1 MLCVQKRES
10 EDKIMNQDKIKMR
23 EKLSFAMANFGN
35 IPVMTLINGYLLI
48 FYTNIC
54 GLSPAACAT
63 LFLIARFLDAINDPL
78 VGFMIDHLPTRKM
91 GHFRPT
97 LILGTILCSANF
109 LLLWFGPMLSTSGK
123 LAIAYVSYILLGVLF
138 PVMDISLNSLLPVMT
153 EDMKERNSL
162 SSIKGLAYVI
172 GALVIGVAAPLILGD
187 TSNKQGYIN
196 LVLIMTAV
204 IFFFSIIGT
213 MGVKERVKPQME
225 NSYSVKELFKILSQK
240 PVYITFLAVL
250 LYSIGSNIVNAA
262 NTYFYTYIFE
272 DLTLASIITLITCVT
287 VFPATM
293 VIGNLIGRFG
303 KKKMYAIGLALA
315 GLAPIIRLLDV
326 RSIPLLIVSVLIAGI
341 GAGFAAPLN
350 YGIQAD
356 NTDYIEVSMG
366 IRAEGAVASLSSFVS
381 KCAMGIGGAIP
392 GYLLQLAGFDSKAA
406 VQNDDVIN
414 VIVLCVLILPAIVN
428 VVAIVIFSKGYPIT
442 KEKLN
447 EQTYLLREKRSKA
460 GISE

>member
-1 MLCVQKRES
+1 
-10 EDKIMNQDKIKMR
+10 
-23 EKLSFAMANFGN
+23 MANFGN

-78 VGFMIDHLPTRKM
+78 VGFIIDHLPTRKM

-356 NTDYIEVSMG
+356 NTDYIEMSMG

-406 VQNDDVIN
+406 VQNDNVIN

>member
-1 MLCVQKRES
+1 
-10 EDKIMNQDKIKMR
+10 MNQDKIKMR

-35 IPVMTLINGYLLI
+35 IPIMTLINGYLLI

-63 LFLIARFLDAINDPL
+63 LFLIARFLDAINDPP
-78 VGFMIDHLPTRKM
+78 VGFIIDHLPTRKM

-97 LILGTILCSANF
+97 LILGTILCSVNF

-162 SSIKGLAYVI
+162 STIKGLAYVI

-272 DLTLASIITLITCVT
+272 DLTLASIITLITCVA

>member
-1 MLCVQKRES
+1 
-10 EDKIMNQDKIKMR
+10 MNQDKIKMR

-35 IPVMTLINGYLLI
+35 IPVMTLLNGYLLI

>member
-109 LLLWFGPMLSTSGK
+109 FLLWFGPMLSTSGK

-406 VQNDDVIN
+406 VQNDNVIN

-447 EQTYLLREKRSKA
+447 EQICLMREKRSKS

>member
-1 MLCVQKRES
+1 
-10 EDKIMNQDKIKMR
+10 MNQDKIKMR

-35 IPVMTLINGYLLI
+35 IPIMTLINGYLLI

-162 SSIKGLAYVI
+162 STIKGLAYVI

-272 DLTLASIITLITCVT
+272 DLTLASIITLITCVA

-356 NTDYIEVSMG
+356 NTDYIEMSMG

>member
-1 MLCVQKRES
+1 
-10 EDKIMNQDKIKMR
+10 MNQDKIKMR

-35 IPVMTLINGYLLI
+35 IPIMTLINGYLLI

-78 VGFMIDHLPTRKM
+78 VGFIIDHLPTRKM

-97 LILGTILCSANF
+97 LILGTILCSVNF

-162 SSIKGLAYVI
+162 STIKGLAYVI

-406 VQNDDVIN
+406 VQNADVIN
-414 VIVLCVLILPAIVN
+414 VIVICVLILPAIVN

>member
-1 MLCVQKRES
+1 
-10 EDKIMNQDKIKMR
+10 MNQDKIKMR

-78 VGFMIDHLPTRKM
+78 VGFIIDHLPTRKM

-138 PVMDISLNSLLPVMT
+138 PVMDIPLNSLLPVMT

-356 NTDYIEVSMG
+356 NTDYIEMSMG

>member
-1 MLCVQKRES
+1 
-10 EDKIMNQDKIKMR
+10 MNQDKIKMR

-78 VGFMIDHLPTRKM
+78 VGFIIDHLPTRKM

-272 DLTLASIITLITCVT
+272 NLTLASIITLITCVT

-315 GLAPIIRLLDV
+315 GLTPIIRLLDV

>member
-1 MLCVQKRES
+1 
-10 EDKIMNQDKIKMR
+10 MNQDKIKMR

-460 GISE
+460 GINE

>member
-1 MLCVQKRES
+1 
-10 EDKIMNQDKIKMR
+10 MNQDKIKMR

-35 IPVMTLINGYLLI
+35 IPIMTLINGYLLI

-78 VGFMIDHLPTRKM
+78 VGFIIDHLPTRKM

-97 LILGTILCSANF
+97 LILGTILCSVNF

-162 SSIKGLAYVI
+162 STIKGLAYVI

-187 TSNKQGYIN
+187 TSNKQGYTN

-272 DLTLASIITLITCVT
+272 DLTLASIITLITCVA

>member
-1 MLCVQKRES
+1 
-10 EDKIMNQDKIKMR
+10 MR

-35 IPVMTLINGYLLI
+35 IPIMTLINGYLLI

-78 VGFMIDHLPTRKM
+78 VGFIIDHLPTRKM

-153 EDMKERNSL
+153 EDTKERNSL

-272 DLTLASIITLITCVT
+272 DLTLASIITLITCVA

-315 GLAPIIRLLDV
+315 GLAPIIRLLNV

-406 VQNDDVIN
+406 VQNADVIN
-414 VIVLCVLILPAIVN
+414 VIVLCVLILPAIIN

>member
-1 MLCVQKRES
+1 
-10 EDKIMNQDKIKMR
+10 
-23 EKLSFAMANFGN
+23 MANFGN

-356 NTDYIEVSMG
+356 NTDYIEMSMG

>member
-1 MLCVQKRES
+1 
-10 EDKIMNQDKIKMR
+10 MNQDKIKMR

-35 IPVMTLINGYLLI
+35 IPVMPLINGYLLI

-78 VGFMIDHLPTRKM
+78 VGFIIDHLPTRKM

-356 NTDYIEVSMG
+356 NTDYIEMSMG

>member
-1 MLCVQKRES
+1 
-10 EDKIMNQDKIKMR
+10 MNQDKIKMR

-78 VGFMIDHLPTRKM
+78 VGFIIDHLPT
-91 GHFRPT
+91 
-97 LILGTILCSANF
+97 I
-109 LLLWFGPMLSTSGK
+109 
-123 LAIAYVSYILLGVLF
+123 
-138 PVMDISLNSLLPVMT
+138 
-153 EDMKERNSL
+153 
-162 SSIKGLAYVI
+162 
-172 GALVIGVAAPLILGD
+172 
-187 TSNKQGYIN
+187 
-196 LVLIMTAV
+196 
-204 IFFFSIIGT
+204 
-213 MGVKERVKPQME
+213 KPQME

-272 DLTLASIITLITCVT
+272 DLTLASIITLITCVA

-447 EQTYLLREKRSKA
+447 EQICLMREKRSKA

>member
-1 MLCVQKRES
+1 
-10 EDKIMNQDKIKMR
+10 MNQDKIKMR

-78 VGFMIDHLPTRKM
+78 VGFIIDHLPTRKM

-315 GLAPIIRLLDV
+315 GLTPIIRLLDV

-447 EQTYLLREKRSKA
+447 EQICLMREKRSKA
-460 GISE
+460 V

>member
-1 MLCVQKRES
+1 
-10 EDKIMNQDKIKMR
+10 MNQDKIKMR

-35 IPVMTLINGYLLI
+35 IPIMTLINGYLLI

-97 LILGTILCSANF
+97 LILGTILCSVNF

-162 SSIKGLAYVI
+162 STIKGLAYVI

-406 VQNDDVIN
+406 VQNDNVIN

>member
-1 MLCVQKRES
+1 
-10 EDKIMNQDKIKMR
+10 MNQDKIKMR

-97 LILGTILCSANF
+97 LILGTILCSVNF

-162 SSIKGLAYVI
+162 STIKGLAYVI

-272 DLTLASIITLITCVT
+272 DLTLASIITLITCVA

-350 YGIQAD
+350 YGKQAD

>member
-1 MLCVQKRES
+1 
-10 EDKIMNQDKIKMR
+10 MNQDKIKMR

-35 IPVMTLINGYLLI
+35 IPIMTLINGYLLI

-78 VGFMIDHLPTRKM
+78 VGFIIDHLPTRKM

-97 LILGTILCSANF
+97 LILGTILCSVNF

-162 SSIKGLAYVI
+162 STIKGLAYVI

-272 DLTLASIITLITCVT
+272 DLTLASIITLITCVA

-392 GYLLQLAGFDSKAA
+392 GYLLQLAGFDGKAA

>member
-1 MLCVQKRES
+1 
-10 EDKIMNQDKIKMR
+10 MNQDKIKMR

-35 IPVMTLINGYLLI
+35 IPIMTLINGYLLI

-153 EDMKERNSL
+153 EDTKERNSL

>member
-1 MLCVQKRES
+1 
-10 EDKIMNQDKIKMR
+10 MNQDKIKMR

-162 SSIKGLAYVI
+162 STIKGLAYVI

-272 DLTLASIITLITCVT
+272 DLTLASIITLITCVA

-447 EQTYLLREKRSKA
+447 EQICLMREKRSKS

>member
-1 MLCVQKRES
+1 
-10 EDKIMNQDKIKMR
+10 MNQDKIKMR

-35 IPVMTLINGYLLI
+35 IPIMTLINGYLLI

-78 VGFMIDHLPTRKM
+78 VGFIIDHLPTRKM

-97 LILGTILCSANF
+97 LILGTILCSVNF

-162 SSIKGLAYVI
+162 STIKGLAYVI

-272 DLTLASIITLITCVT
+272 DLTLASIITLITCVA

-447 EQTYLLREKRSKA
+447 EQTYLLREKRSKE

>member
-1 MLCVQKRES
+1 
-10 EDKIMNQDKIKMR
+10 MNQDKIKMR

-78 VGFMIDHLPTRKM
+78 VGFIIDHLPTRKM

-123 LAIAYVSYILLGVLF
+123 LAITYVSYILLGVLF

-356 NTDYIEVSMG
+356 NTDYIEMSMG

>member
-1 MLCVQKRES
+1 
-10 EDKIMNQDKIKMR
+10 MNQDKIKMR

-35 IPVMTLINGYLLI
+35 IPIMTLINGYLLI

-78 VGFMIDHLPTRKM
+78 VGFIIDHLPTRKM

-97 LILGTILCSANF
+97 LILGTILCSVNF

-315 GLAPIIRLLDV
+315 GLTPIIRLLDV

>member
-1 MLCVQKRES
+1 
-10 EDKIMNQDKIKMR
+10 MNQDKIKIR

-78 VGFMIDHLPTRKM
+78 VGFVIDHLPARKM

-109 LLLWFGPMLSTSGK
+109 LLLWFGPMLATSGK
-123 LAIAYVSYILLGVLF
+123 LAIVYVSYILLGVLF

-162 SSIKGLAYVI
+162 SSIKGFAYVL

-187 TSNKQGYIN
+187 TSNRQGYIN

-213 MGVKERVKPQME
+213 MGVKERVKPQIE

-240 PVYITFLAVL
+240 PVYITFLVVL

-262 NTYFYTYIFE
+262 NIYFYSYILE

-293 VIGNLIGRFG
+293 VIGNLIRRFG

-326 RSIPLLIVSVLIAGI
+326 RSIPILMVSVLIAGI

-392 GYLLQLAGFDSKAA
+392 GYLLQLAGFDSMTA

-414 VIVLCVLILPAIVN
+414 VIILCVLVLPAIVN
-428 VVAIVIFSKGYPIT
+428 VAAIVIFSKGYPIT
-442 KEKLN
+442 NEKLD
-447 EQTYLLREKRSKA
+447 EQTRLLREKRSKA

>member
-1 MLCVQKRES
+1 
-10 EDKIMNQDKIKMR
+10 MNQDKIKMR

-428 VVAIVIFSKGYPIT
+428 
-442 KEKLN
+442 
-447 EQTYLLREKRSKA
+447 
-460 GISE
+460 

>member
-1 MLCVQKRES
+1 
-10 EDKIMNQDKIKMR
+10 MNQDKIKMR

-35 IPVMTLINGYLLI
+35 IPIMTLINGYLLI

-78 VGFMIDHLPTRKM
+78 VGFIIDHLPTRKM

-97 LILGTILCSANF
+97 LILGTILCSVNF

-162 SSIKGLAYVI
+162 STIKGLAYVI

-272 DLTLASIITLITCVT
+272 DLTLASIITLITCVA

-428 VVAIVIFSKGYPIT
+428 MVAIVIFSKGYPIT

-460 GISE
+460 GTSE

>member
-1 MLCVQKRES
+1 
-10 EDKIMNQDKIKMR
+10 MNQDKIKMR

-109 LLLWFGPMLSTSGK
+109 LLLWFGPMLSTSAK

-406 VQNDDVIN
+406 VQNDNVIN

-447 EQTYLLREKRSKA
+447 EQICLMREKRSKS

>member
-1 MLCVQKRES
+1 
-10 EDKIMNQDKIKMR
+10 MR

-35 IPVMTLINGYLLI
+35 IPIMTLINGYLLI

-78 VGFMIDHLPTRKM
+78 VGFIIDHLPTRKM

-153 EDMKERNSL
+153 EDTKERNSL

-315 GLAPIIRLLDV
+315 GLAPIIRLLNV

-406 VQNDDVIN
+406 VQNADVIN
-414 VIVLCVLILPAIVN
+414 VIVLCVLILPAIIN

-447 EQTYLLREKRSKA
+447 EQTYLLREKRSKV

>member
-1 MLCVQKRES
+1 
-10 EDKIMNQDKIKMR
+10 MNQDKIKMR

-172 GALVIGVAAPLILGD
+172 GALVIGAAAPLILGD

-406 VQNDDVIN
+406 VQNDNVIN

-447 EQTYLLREKRSKA
+447 EQICLMREKRSKS

>member
-1 MLCVQKRES
+1 
-10 EDKIMNQDKIKMR
+10 MNQDKIKMR

-35 IPVMTLINGYLLI
+35 IPIMTLINGYLLI

-78 VGFMIDHLPTRKM
+78 VGFIIDHLPTRKM

-97 LILGTILCSANF
+97 LILGTILCSVNF

-162 SSIKGLAYVI
+162 STIKGLAYVI

-272 DLTLASIITLITCVT
+272 DLTLASIITLITCVA

-315 GLAPIIRLLDV
+315 GLVPIIRLLDV

>member
-1 MLCVQKRES
+1 
-10 EDKIMNQDKIKMR
+10 MNQDKIKMR

-406 VQNDDVIN
+406 VQNDNVIN

-447 EQTYLLREKRSKA
+447 EQICLMREKRPKS

>member
-1 MLCVQKRES
+1 
-10 EDKIMNQDKIKMR
+10 MNQDKIKMR

-35 IPVMTLINGYLLI
+35 IPIMTLINGYLLI

-78 VGFMIDHLPTRKM
+78 VGFIIDHLPTRKM

-162 SSIKGLAYVI
+162 STIKGLAYVI

-272 DLTLASIITLITCVT
+272 DLTLASIITLITCVA

>member
-1 MLCVQKRES
+1 
-10 EDKIMNQDKIKMR
+10 MNQDKIKMR

-78 VGFMIDHLPTRKM
+78 VGFIIDHLPTRKM

-97 LILGTILCSANF
+97 LILGTILCSVNF

-272 DLTLASIITLITCVT
+272 DLTLASIITLITCVA

-356 NTDYIEVSMG
+356 NTDYIEMSMG

>member
-1 MLCVQKRES
+1 
-10 EDKIMNQDKIKMR
+10 MNQDKIKMR

-54 GLSPAACAT
+54 GLSPAVCAT

-406 VQNDDVIN
+406 VQNDNVIN

-447 EQTYLLREKRSKA
+447 EQICLMREKRSKS

>member
-1 MLCVQKRES
+1 
-10 EDKIMNQDKIKMR
+10 MNQDKIKMR

-303 KKKMYAIGLALA
+303 KKKMDAIGLALA
-315 GLAPIIRLLDV
+315 GLAPILRLLDV

-406 VQNDDVIN
+406 VQNDNVIN

-447 EQTYLLREKRSKA
+447 EQICLMREKRSKS

>member
-1 MLCVQKRES
+1 
-10 EDKIMNQDKIKMR
+10 MNQDKIKMR

-97 LILGTILCSANF
+97 LILGTILCSVNF

-162 SSIKGLAYVI
+162 STIKGLAYVI

-272 DLTLASIITLITCVT
+272 DLTLASIITLITCVA

-326 RSIPLLIVSVLIAGI
+326 RNIPLLIVSVLIAGI

-460 GISE
+460 GTSE

>member
-35 IPVMTLINGYLLI
+35 IPIMTLINGYLLI